1 MKKKDPVGVLLQNPM
16 SYLYQKKEKNIVAIS
31 SRVRLARNIAQ
42 FPFPVA
48 ASVHDLAAVR
58 NMAEDAVRAE
68 KVAGAKGLIIYLD
81 ELSELDR
88 EFLYERR
95 LVSHKLVSSPLN
107 RGLFLSSNEQLAIM
121 VNEEDHLRI
130 QSFFPGFQLKEAYKK
145 ASQAD
150 DKLGRRLEFAFDD
163 KLGYLSSCPTNVGT
177 GMRASVMLHLPG
189 LTLTGELEAAVRALN
204 KLNFAVRGI
213 FGEGSENV
221 GALYQISNQITLGDS
236 EEEMIEK
243 ISDTINKI
251 IHYELEARER
261 MFVRKQ
267 AHLMDFIG
275 RSFGLLKYAYLLRS
289 KETLNAL
296 SGVKLGVDM
305 GIFANVDSEMVHKI
319 YVHFGAA
326 HLQKLYGKSFE
337 SNEAKSIFRANYV
350 REILRTAATD
360 EEA

>member
-1 MKKKDPVGVLLQNPM
+1 MKKKDPISLILQNPM

-42 FPFPVA
+42 YNFPVT

-58 NMAEDAVRAE
+58 NAAEDAVRDE
-68 KVAGAKGLIIYLD
+68 KILGSSGLVIYLD

-95 LVSHKLVSSPLN
+95 LVSHKLISSPLS
-107 RGLFLSSNEQLAIM
+107 RGLFLNSKEQLAVM

-130 QSFFPGFQLKEAYKK
+130 QSFLPGFQLKEAYKK
-145 ASQAD
+145 ASLAD
-150 DKLGRRLEFAFDD
+150 DKFGRRLEFAFDE
-163 KLGYLSSCPTNVGT
+163 KLGYLSSCPSNVGT
-177 GMRASVMLHLPG
+177 GLRASVMLHLPG
-189 LTLTGELEAAVRALN
+189 LTLTGELESTIRALN

-221 GALYQISNQITLGDS
+221 GSLYQISNQITLGDS
-236 EEEMIEK
+236 ETEIIEK

-251 IHYELEARER
+251 IIYELEAREK
-261 MFVRKQ
+261 MFARRQ
-267 AHLMDFIG
+267 SNLMDFIG
-275 RSFGLLKYAYLLRS
+275 RSYGLLKYAYLLRS

-305 GIFANVDSEMVHKI
+305 GIFSNVTSEMVHKI

-326 HLQKLYGKSFE
+326 HLQKMYGRAFE
-337 SNEAKSIFRANYV
+337 NNQAKSIFRADFV
-350 REILRTAATD
+350 RGVLRTGGAD
-360 EEA
+360 KED